1 MPRFTADNHFKEK
14 YNAIRLP
21 VMENIVQKAESGV
34 PKVCSEAKVIIIT
47 VPAHSNVRWP
57 V

>member
-1 MPRFTADNHFKEK
+1 
-14 YNAIRLP
+14 
-21 VMENIVQKAESGV
+21 MENIVQKAESGV